1 MNMKKFIRLICIA
14 IAFMTM
20 ASACWAQFKIS
31 KPSSV
36 FRTELASG
44 RHPWYGQNFHNQ
56 PQNFQFVILC
66 DRTGGNQRGI
76 FEETIPRINQLRP
89 EFVISIGDLID
100 GYTENDSLINWQW
113 RDLETAIAPLEMPL
127 FMLPGNHDIS
137 NPRMR
142 RVWEKRFGTTYYH
155 FIYRDVLFLMINSED
170 PPYATMGQE
179 QVDYFSK
186 ILATNTQVR
195 WTLVFLHE
203 PLWTYENPSGYA
215 QLDALLK
222 NRPHT
227 VIAGHTHQ
235 YRKTEADGVRRYI
248 VATTGGGSGNR
259 GAEFGEFHHIV
270 WVTMSDAGPL
280 LVNLEVS
287 GILPDDIVS
296 DANFTEV
303 QTLRDGAWMQVK
315 PAVSRT
321 HSWQTLDAE
330 ILFQNPTTTPLHIR
344 ADWPAQQG
352 IQFTPQQIDT
362 LLPPGGRWPARI
374 RLSPEKAL
382 TTDSLAFLTLE
393 ATGSFSQ
400 KNSGVLTL
408 PTKKRLLMETPHAVP
423 QKSFALN
430 LDGSTGEWPAH
441 LWHECVQPQQVQEE
455 WDWRGCSDGRF
466 GYAITKTD
474 SFLYFALKSFDDK
487 QLFTAGTL
495 QKNQDQFYIDVEMPG
510 RKAVRLKVAPGIIHS
525 DSSLQV
531 KGACLAASGGL
542 EAELRLPLPGWQE
555 MRLNFGYMDHDQPFN
570 NKPSILWWR
579 PLWDGNLDYAAS
591 GRFHMGKE

>member
-1 MNMKKFIRLICIA
+1 MKMQKYFFLIY
-14 IAFMTM
+14 M
-20 ASACWAQFKIS
+20 AAMLTAAPPSWAQS
-31 KPSSV
+31 ADADPL
-36 FRTELASG
+36 FRCPDATATG
-44 RHPWYGQNFHNQ
+44 RHPWYGPNYHNQ
-56 PQNFQFVILC
+56 PQDFQFVILC

-76 FEETIPRINQLRP
+76 FEETIPKINQLRP

-100 GYTENDSLINWQW
+100 GYTENDSLIDWQW

-142 RVWEKRFGTTYYH
+142 RVWEKRFGATYYH

-170 PPYATMGQE
+170 PPYATIGQE
-179 QVDYFSK
+179 QVDYFSR
-186 ILATNTQVR
+186 ILAANTQVR

-215 QLDALLK
+215 QIDALLK

-235 YRKTEADGVRRYI
+235 YRKTETDGVRRYI

-270 WVTMSDAGPL
+270 WVTMSAAGPL

-296 DANFTEV
+296 DANITEV
-303 QTLRDGAWMQVK
+303 QTLRDGAWMQVQ

-321 HSWQTLDAE
+321 QQWQTLDAE
-330 ILFQNPTTTPLHIR
+330 ILFQNPATTPLRIR
-344 ADWPAQQG
+344 ADWPLQQG
-352 IQFTPQQIDT
+352 IHFTPQHLDT
-362 LLPPGGRWPARI
+362 LLPPGGRWPAHI
-374 RLSPEKAL
+374 RLSAAKAL
-382 TTDSLAFLTLE
+382 TADSLSLLTLE

-408 PTKKRLLMETPHAVP
+408 PTKKRLLVETPHTVP
-423 QKSFALN
+423 QKTFALN
-430 LDGSTGEWPAH
+430 LDGRTGEWPAH
-441 LWHECVQPQQVQEE
+441 LWHNCVQPQQVQEE
-455 WDWRGCSDGRF
+455 WDWHGRSDGWFRF
-466 GYAITKTD
+466 AISTED
-474 SFLYFALKSFDDK
+474 SFLYIALQSFDDK
-487 QLFTAGTL
+487 QLFAAGML
-495 QKNQDQFYIDVEMPG
+495 EKNQDQFFIDVEAPG
-510 RKAVRLKVAPGIIHS
+510 SKRIRIKVAPGAIHG
-525 DSSLQV
+525 DSTSQV
-531 KGACLAASGGL
+531 QGACLAASGGL
-542 EAELRLPLPGWQE
+542 EAEVRLPLSGYQE
-555 MRLNFGYMDHDQPFN
+555 IRLNVGYMDHDQPFN
-570 NKPSILWWR
+570 SKPSILWWR
-579 PLWDGNLDYAAS
+579 PVWGGNLDYAAS